1 MVVLGINV
9 LVEFNL
15 LYTPCCPLDLTFK
28 QLAHVDCSGLPTM
41 HQESSRPDRNYTRTV
56 NKPVAT
62 SAAPQTKSKLIQ
74 ILRSRVRPSLR

>member
-41 HQESSRPDRNYTRTV
+41 HQESSRP
-56 NKPVAT
+56 
-62 SAAPQTKSKLIQ
+62 
-74 ILRSRVRPSLR
+74 RS